1 MIEHLHIEKAFNS
14 GITSQNNLFFLVI
27 IKDISTKE
35 QDAKA
40 AADAAAAATAAA
52 DAKAA
57 QDALGAY
64 LTNPGS
70 VQTTTAGLT
79 AVNPGVQ
86 DVLGPGVFGSGT
98 AGAGANSYR
107 QTTNE
112 EGQVV
117 YRDDDGRTLSESDYN
132 AQFGAGTTSTNVTGT
147 NVTGTNV
154 TGTNVTGTNVTG
166 TNVTGT
172 NVTGITGVTGPGEDV
187 ITITGT
193 TGVTG
198 ITGATGA
205 TGPTGY
211 ESRYRRQYIPFA
223 GDAEKYGI
231 LGPEHE
237 FYKMIEER
245 RLKGVTGSD
254 WVKVAARGGAVNAD
268 AYFAEGGMA
277 YSPQSP
283 PPPGAMADRSFPT
296 MAFTDGQGAIG
307 YIAEPPGLSPYQS
320 AGRDGL
326 MPMPHAP
333 SPAAAAPRRWP

>member
-1 MIEHLHIEKAFNS
+1 M
-14 GITSQNNLFFLVI
+14 
-27 IKDISTKE
+27 
-35 QDAKA
+35 
-40 AADAAAAATAAA
+40 
-52 DAKAA
+52 
-57 QDALGAY
+57 
-64 LTNPGS
+64 
-70 VQTTTAGLT
+70 
-79 AVNPGVQ
+79 
-86 DVLGPGVFGSGT
+86 
-98 AGAGANSYR
+98 
-107 QTTNE
+107 
-112 EGQVV
+112 
-117 YRDDDGRTLSESDYN
+117 
-132 AQFGAGTTSTNVTGT
+132 
-147 NVTGTNV
+147 
-154 TGTNVTGTNVTG
+154 
-166 TNVTGT
+166 
-172 NVTGITGVTGPGEDV
+172 TGPGEDV

-326 MPMPHAP
+326 MPMPNAP
-333 SPAAAAPRRWP
+333 SPAAAAPSMAQQGPLSAIQNRNAGPFPSPIGQNPNLGYSFGNGPLSDLMKNR